1 MTELLSYSVPQG
13 DYKTQKEAVWA
24 ITNYTSGGSTEQVAY
39 LVQCHI
45 LEPLLELLA
54 AKDSK
59 ILLIILD
66 AVSNIFQVSVETQVI
81 FKIFV
86 HNTCMT
92 EQIIGWTT
100 LWDLGNGIVCV

>member
-1 MTELLSYSVPQG
+1 MTELLLSCSVPQG

-45 LEPLLELLA
+45 LEPLLDLLA

-59 ILLIILD
+59 ILLVILD
-66 AVSNIFQVSVETQVI
+66 AVSNIFQVSVETQAT
-81 FKIFV
+81 FLFFFEDF
-86 HNTCMT
+86 HS
-92 EQIIGWTT
+92 QH
-100 LWDLGNGIVCV
+100 LYD